1 MGKLAESGEWIRR
14 LAEGDT
20 SVLEEI
26 YDAGAE
32 RLFGHALWVTRNPQ
46 DAEDIVQDVIVR
58 LAGMGSDAGT
68 IRNLEGYLFQMT
80 HRAALQLLRS
90 RASRARQ
97 AVDPA
102 LFIVD
107 GNDALRQAQI
117 AQAERLLGGLG
128 PEQREAVYLHLY
140 EGLTFREIGRVAGVS
155 TFTAASRYRLA
166 MRRLRKGTS

>member
-1 MGKLAESGEWIRR
+1 MEKRAGSGEWIRR

-26 YDAGAE
+26 YDASAE

-46 DAEDIVQDVIVR
+46 DAEDIVHDVIVK
-58 LAGMGSDAGT
+58 LAGMGGDAAR
-68 IRNLEGYLFQMT
+68 IRNLDGYLFQMA

-90 RASRARQ
+90 REWRAQ
-97 AVDPA
+97 HPVDPA

-107 GNDALRQAQI
+107 GSDPATQAQI
-117 AQAERLLGGLG
+117 AQTERLVGELAL
-128 PEQREAVYLHLY
+128 EQREAVYLHLY
-140 EGLTFREIGRVAGVS
+140 EGLTFREIGRVTGVS